1 MTDPAHGASEHPPH
15 QSIVRRCDVAV
26 IGGSAAGL
34 AAALQLARQRRSVI
48 VVDDGTPRNAPAA
61 HMHGYLGR
69 EGTPPEAM
77 RAIGREEVRSYGGNV
92 LTGRV
97 LAVRKEDDGFH
108 LALSGGHGLVA
119 RRVLAATGIVDEL
132 PEIEGLTERWGAQ
145 VFNCPFCHG
154 WEVRDLRVVQI
165 VTTPMGLHPTQL
177 MRHLTDQLTV
187 VLHDATGID
196 PAAVQT
202 LVASGVPVVESA
214 VRRVSDA
221 DPDGSLAVELADGR
235 SLPADAVLAG
245 ARFRPRV
252 EMLAGLGI
260 DTTVHPSG
268 LGDLVAVDATGRTS
282 VAGVF
287 AAGNLTDPSAQVLQ
301 AAANGSWIGAQIAF
315 SLAAEDT
322 TAGVRP
328 SGVAIEWDGRY
339 GDQERVWSAN
349 PNGTLV
355 AEATDLP
362 PGRALDV
369 GAGEGADAL
378 WLAERGW
385 QVTAS
390 DVSGRALD
398 RIRAEAERR
407 GLDVR
412 TLHRDANDPAAF
424 ADETYDLVSLQY
436 GSFQRTPEQ
445 RGLRNLLDAVA
456 VGGTLLVVGH
466 DLTWLQQPS
475 DPAEQTPM
483 YDPQAYVGIDDIV
496 AEITASDDWR
506 IDVHETRPRPPGAIS
521 THHVNDVVL
530 RAVRLDHRKEL

>member
-1 MTDPAHGASEHPPH
+1 M
-15 QSIVRRCDVAV
+15 RRCDVAV

-34 AAALQLARQRRSVI
+34 AAALQLARQRRSVV
-48 VVDDGTPRNAPAA
+48 VVDDDTPRNAPAA

-77 RAIGREEVRSYGGNV
+77 RAIGREEVRSYGGNI

-97 LAVRKEDDGFH
+97 LAARKEDDGFH
-108 LALSGGHGLVA
+108 LELSGGHGLVA
-119 RRVLAATGIVDEL
+119 RRLLAATGILDEL
-132 PEIEGLTERWGAQ
+132 PDIDGLAERWGRQ

-165 VTTPMGLHPTQL
+165 VTTGIGLHPTPL

-196 PAAVQT
+196 PATVQS
-202 LVASGVPVVESA
+202 LVASGVPVVEGA
-214 VRRVSDA
+214 VRRVADA
-221 DPDGSLAVELADGR
+221 DPDGSLIVELTNGHR
-235 SLPADAVLAG
+235 LPADAVFTG

-260 DTTVHPSG
+260 DTTAHPNG
-268 LGDLVAVDATGRTS
+268 LGNFVAVDPTGRTN
-282 VAGVF
+282 VEGLF

-301 AAANGSWIGAQIAF
+301 SAANGSWIGAQIAF

-339 GDQERVWSAN
+339 GDQERMWSAN
-349 PNGTLV
+349 PNGTLT

-378 WLAERGW
+378 WLAQRGW
-385 QVTAS
+385 RVTAS
-390 DVSGRALD
+390 DVSNKALD

-407 GLDVR
+407 GLKVR
-412 TLHRDANDPAAF
+412 TLHSDANDPAAY

-466 DLTWLQQPS
+466 DLTWLQHPS
-475 DPAEQTPM
+475 DPGEQTRM
-483 YDPQAYVGIDDIV
+483 YDPEAYVGIDEIV
-496 AEITASDDWR
+496 AEILASGDWR
-506 IDVHETRPRPPGAIS
+506 IDVNETRPRPPGAIS

-530 RAVRLDHRKEL
+530 RAVRLNHRTE

>member
-1 MTDPAHGASEHPPH
+1 MTHHPHGTHDHTPHP
-15 QSIVRRCDVAV
+15 SIVRRCDVAV

-48 VVDDGTPRNAPAA
+48 VVDDDTPRNASAA

-132 PEIEGLTERWGAQ
+132 PDIEGLAERWGRQ
-145 VFNCPFCHG
+145 VFNCAFCHG
-154 WEVRDLRVVQI
+154 WEVRDQRVVQI
-165 VTTPMGLHPTQL
+165 VTTPMGLHSTPL
-177 MRHLTDQLTV
+177 VRHLTDRLTV

-196 PAAVQT
+196 PAAVQA
-202 LVASGVPVVESA
+202 LVASGVPVVEST
-214 VRRVSDA
+214 VRRVADA
-221 DPDGSLAVELADGR
+221 GADGSLVIEVADGR
-235 SLPADAVLAG
+235 RLPADAIFTG
-245 ARFRPRV
+245 GRFRPRV

-260 DTTVHPSG
+260 DLAAHPSG

-282 VAGVF
+282 MAGIF
-287 AAGNLTDPSAQVLQ
+287 AAGNLTDPSAQVLR
-301 AAANGSWIGAQIAF
+301 AAADGSWIGAQIAV
-315 SLAAEDT
+315 SLAGEDT

-328 SGVAIEWDGRY
+328 CGVAIEWDSRY

-355 AEATDLP
+355 AETTDLP

-385 QVTAS
+385 RVTAS
-390 DVSGRALD
+390 DVSRTALD
-398 RIRAEAERR
+398 RIAAEAERR

-412 TLHRDANDPAAF
+412 TLYRDANDPAAF

-445 RGLRNLLDAVA
+445 RGLRNVLDAVA

-475 DPAEQTPM
+475 DPGEQTRM
-483 YDPQAYVGIDDIV
+483 YDPQAYVGIDEI
-496 AEITASDDWR
+496 AAAITASDHWR
-506 IDVHETRPRPPGAIS
+506 VEVNETRPRPPGAVS
-521 THHVNDVVL
+521 THHVDDVVL
-530 RAVRLDHRKEL
+530 RATRVDHRKD

>member
-1 MTDPAHGASEHPPH
+1 MTNHAHEASDHPPH
-15 QSIVRRCDVAV
+15 QRVVRRCDVAV

-69 EGTPPEAM
+69 EGTPPEEM

-97 LAVRKEDDGFH
+97 LAVRQEEDGFH

-132 PEIEGLTERWGAQ
+132 PDIEGLAERWGAQ

-177 MRHLTDQLTV
+177 MRHLTDRLTV

-202 LVASGVPVVESA
+202 LVASGVAVVESA
-214 VRRVSDA
+214 VRRVADA
-221 DPDGSLAVELADGR
+221 DPDGSLVVELADGR
-235 SLPADAVLAG
+235 SLPADAILTG

-260 DTTVHPSG
+260 DITAHPSG
-268 LGDLVAVDATGRTS
+268 LGDLVAVDSTGRTS
-282 VAGVF
+282 VPGVF
-287 AAGNLTDPSAQVLQ
+287 AAGNLTDPSAQVLP

-322 TAGVRP
+322 TAGLRP
-328 SGVAIEWDGRY
+328 SGVEIEWDGRY

-412 TLHRDANDPAAF
+412 TLHRDANDPAAY

-466 DLTWLQQPS
+466 DLTWLEQPS
-475 DPAEQTPM
+475 DPGEQTRM
-483 YDPQAYVGIDDIV
+483 YDPQAYVGID
-496 AEITASDDWR
+496 EIAAALTASGDWR
-506 IDVHETRPRPPGAIS
+506 VAVNESRPRPPGAIS

-530 RAVRLDHRKEL
+530 RAVRLDHRKER

>member
-1 MTDPAHGASEHPPH
+1 MTDHAHEASEHTPH
-15 QSIVRRCDVAV
+15 QSIVRKCDVAV

-48 VVDDGTPRNAPAA
+48 VIDDGTPRNAPAA

-77 RAIGREEVRSYGGNV
+77 RAIGREEVRSYGGSV
-92 LTGRV
+92 LHGRV

-119 RRVLAATGIVDEL
+119 RRILAATGIVDEL
-132 PEIEGLTERWGAQ
+132 PDIEGLAERWGAQ

-154 WEVRDLRVVQI
+154 WEARDLRVVQI
-165 VTTPMGLHPTQL
+165 VTSPMGLHPTPL
-177 MRHLTDQLTV
+177 MRHLTDRLTV

-196 PAAVQT
+196 PDAVKT

-214 VRRVSDA
+214 VRRLTDA
-221 DPDGSLAVELADGR
+221 DADGSLVVELADGH
-235 SLPADAVLAG
+235 SLPADAILTG
-245 ARFRPRV
+245 GRFRPRV
-252 EMLAGLGI
+252 EMLAGLGV
-260 DTTVHPSG
+260 DTTAHPSG
-268 LGDLVAVDATGRTS
+268 LGDLVAVDPAGRTS
-282 VAGVF
+282 VEGVF
-287 AAGNLTDPSAQVLQ
+287 AAGNLTDPSGQVLQ
-301 AAANGSWIGAQIAF
+301 SAANGSWIGAQIAF
-315 SLAAEDT
+315 SLAAEDI
-322 TAGVRP
+322 TAGARP
-328 SGVAIEWDGRY
+328 SGVAIEWDSRY

-355 AEATDLP
+355 AEVADLP

-390 DVSGRALD
+390 DVSATALD

-412 TLHRDANDPAAF
+412 TLHRDANDPAAY
-424 ADETYDLVSLQY
+424 ADQTYDLVSLQY

-466 DLTWLQQPS
+466 DLSWLQQPA
-475 DPAEQTPM
+475 DPGEQTHM
-483 YDPQAYVGIDDIV
+483 YDPQAYVGIDEI
-496 AEITASDDWR
+496 AAAITASGDWR
-506 IDVHETRPRPPGAIS
+506 VDVNETRPRPPGAIS
-521 THHVNDVVL
+521 THHVSDVVL
-530 RAVRLDHRKEL
+530 RAVRLDHHRS

>member
-1 MTDPAHGASEHPPH
+1 MTEHAHETPEHPPH

-77 RAIGREEVRSYGGNV
+77 RTIGRAEVRSYGGNV

-97 LAVRKEDDGFH
+97 LAVRNEDDGFH

-132 PEIEGLTERWGAQ
+132 PDIEGLAERWGRQ
-145 VFNCPFCHG
+145 VINCPFCHG

-165 VTTPMGLHPTQL
+165 VTAAMGLHPTPL

-187 VLHDATGID
+187 VLHGATGIE
-196 PAAVQT
+196 PAAVQA
-202 LVASGVPVVESA
+202 LVAAGVPVVEGA
-214 VRRVSDA
+214 VRRVA
-221 DPDGSLAVELADGR
+221 NAGPDGSLVVELADGR
-235 SLPADAVLAG
+235 SLPADAILAG

-260 DTTVHPSG
+260 DTAAHPSG
-268 LGDLVAVDATGRTS
+268 LGQLVKVDSTGRTS
-282 VAGVF
+282 VEGVF
-287 AAGNLTDPSAQVLQ
+287 AAGNLTDPSAQVLP
-301 AAANGSWIGAQIAF
+301 AAANGSWVGAQIAF
-315 SLAAEDT
+315 SLAAEDA

-328 SGVAIEWDGRY
+328 SGVAIEWDSRY
-339 GDQERVWSAN
+339 GDQERMWSAN

-362 PGRALDV
+362 PGRALDI

-390 DVSGRALD
+390 DVSSRALG

-412 TLHRDANDPAAF
+412 TLHRDANEPAAY

-456 VGGTLLVVGH
+456 VGGTLLVVSH
-466 DLTWLQQPS
+466 DLTGLEPA
-475 DPAEQTPM
+475 DPAEQTRM
-483 YDPQAYVGIDDIV
+483 YDPQAYVGIDDIA
-496 AEITASDDWR
+496 AEIAASGDWR
-506 IDVHETRPRPPGAIS
+506 VDVHETRPRPPGAIS
-521 THHVNDVVL
+521 THHVNDIVL
-530 RAVRLDHRKEL
+530 RAVRLDRHRE

>member
-1 MTDPAHGASEHPPH
+1 MTDHAHGASDHTPH

-77 RAIGREEVRSYGGNV
+77 RAIGREEIRSYGGSV

-119 RRVLAATGIVDEL
+119 RRVLAATGIADEL
-132 PEIEGLTERWGAQ
+132 PDIEGLAERWGRQ
-145 VFNCPFCHG
+145 VINCPFCHG
-154 WEVRDLRVVQI
+154 WEVRDLQVVQI

-202 LVASGVPVVESA
+202 LVASGVPVIESA
-214 VRRVSDA
+214 VRRLADA

-235 SLPADAVLAG
+235 SLPADAILTG

-260 DTTVHPSG
+260 DTTAHPSG
-268 LGDLVAVDATGRTS
+268 LGDLVAVDPTGRTS

-322 TAGVRP
+322 TAGARP
-328 SGVAIEWDGRY
+328 SGVAIEWDSRY
-339 GDQERVWSAN
+339 GDHERMWSAN
-349 PNGTLV
+349 PNGTLM

-362 PGRALDV
+362 PGWALDV

-390 DVSGRALD
+390 DVSSRALD
-398 RIRAEAERR
+398 RIRAEADRR

-424 ADETYDLVSLQY
+424 AGETYDLVSLQY

-466 DLTWLQQPS
+466 DLTPLQQPS
-475 DPAEQTPM
+475 DPAEQTRM
-483 YDPQAYVGIDDIV
+483 YDPQAYVGIDEIA
-496 AEITASDDWR
+496 AEITASGNWR
-506 IDVHETRPRPPGAIS
+506 IDVHETRSRPPGAIS

>member
-1 MTDPAHGASEHPPH
+1 MTDHAHETPEHTPH
-15 QSIVRRCDVAV
+15 QSLVRRCDVAV

-48 VVDDGTPRNAPAA
+48 VVDDATPRNAPAA

-77 RAIGREEVRSYGGNV
+77 WAIGREEVRSYGGNV

-97 LAVRKEDDGFH
+97 LAAWKEDDGFH

-132 PEIEGLTERWGAQ
+132 PDIEGLAERWGRQ

-165 VTTPMGLHPTQL
+165 VTTPMGLHPTPL
-177 MRHLTDQLTV
+177 VRHLTDQLTV

-202 LVASGVPVVESA
+202 LVASVVPVVEGA
-214 VRRVSDA
+214 VRRVADA
-221 DPDGSLAVELADGR
+221 GPDGSLVVELADGR
-235 SLPADAVLAG
+235 SLPADAILTG
-245 ARFRPRV
+245 GRFRPRV
-252 EMLAGLGI
+252 EMLAGLGV
-260 DTTVHPSG
+260 DTTAHPSG
-268 LGDLVAVDATGRTS
+268 LGDLVAVDPTGRTS

-301 AAANGSWIGAQIAF
+301 SAANGSWIGAQIAF
-315 SLAAEDT
+315 SLAGEDT
-322 TAGVRP
+322 SAGVRP

-339 GDQERVWSAN
+339 GHQERVWSAN
-349 PNGTLV
+349 PNGTLTAEV
-355 AEATDLP
+355 ADLP

-385 QVTAS
+385 KVTAS
-390 DVSGRALD
+390 DVSARALD

-412 TLHRDANDPAAF
+412 TLHRDANDPAAY

-466 DLTWLQQPS
+466 DLTMFQQLP
-475 DPAEQTPM
+475 DPGEQTYM
-483 YDPQAYVGIDDIV
+483 YDPQAYVGIDEI
-496 AEITASDDWR
+496 AAAITASGDWR
-506 IDVHETRPRPPGAIS
+506 IDVNETRPRPPGAIS
-521 THHVNDVVL
+521 THHADDVVL
-530 RAVRLDHRKEL
+530 RAVRLEHRRK